1 MKQINPPTQMFIEK
15 FLIYKSPE
23 KSPVSTPEKSP
34 EDKAREYIDSLN
46 GAKLVDLTEQ
56 SGDVEITEQQMQRL
70 FGSYMPILDDLPE
83 NIKGLTQED
92 FFGLVYNA
100 IRCAGGSDDDFKL
113 ITQMDYSSIVK
124 ILNQV
129 ILPIYACPS
138 IQVFNDLNELKATK
152 SEQYATQ
159 RLLGIMDTIHFHEL
173 NQNEVIGINALYQKL
188 KSSNAT
194 GTQYVSGVE
203 VSNYVNDASELSG
216 LILSNKIAV
225 ETLLT
230 LLRKCPQLEEN
241 VQKAQIDTAKSSI
254 VSQTAQLYQWAQ
266 SEVLMQYR
274 LIDLLKVKDLKQ
286 SPIYTQPLL
295 RSVWMSALV
304 RSFYKGTDL
313 GKGIE
318 NIQATLDNNPKD
330 EVALARWLDLLTNF
344 KTQFLTLE
352 RVSRASIIAKP
363 FQAMN
368 LVLDQLEEASAS
380 NFYTVQSSAYLG
392 LKVASNSELLSKPAA
407 MALGAAALSS
417 GAKESSLFDLAA
429 GLSAMQTKL
438 FDAFDE
444 DVKTKLKLKD
454 KADEQFHLLPFV
466 IRSMIKETDFQH
478 KTLQDLQEYLNGSN
492 TKFLSGDSIL
502 LRHLR
507 ESSASDPNVI
517 ILKSLFRA
525 ILKSIQEKCPQL
537 APSDSAGKVALSDM
551 MLGWLIND
559 DLFKTITDLDSD
571 ITEAYEKNPQA
582 PQPVKDTLDASEEAY
597 VRTLRGSD
605 LLRDEVK
612 RLSDQQIFANY
623 NYQLDFTKHTVA
635 SVSSIY
641 GPLFAKS
648 QLTYSAASPKFYD
661 IEKDFAVDAMGNRYA
676 DFKVRGTYKTV
687 ENILDYLEGYHGGNN
702 HGRLVYGAQLGTEMH
717 FGLVLEP
724 KSKRDNPNIRDV
736 AAAPI
741 NGSVAAHAVIRT
753 ETMAQYSPEVRI
765 LDELV
770 GVPGQSLPAFS
781 STPEMLSERMSQLGA
796 QGAQYL
802 TQLQEF
808 YKAYKDQSLYNS
820 SWHNHIQRALFQF
833 LSNPTVSVEDK
844 QSKLSELQSLSGF
857 RLYLE
862 AAKLALIPK
871 SKQNPSNQVQTRA
884 NLLMQELQKTTDDLR
899 VDGVTIDHDYLSHQT
914 MYLRLLL
921 GYIYGNI
928 TEKAKYDRVMLMIE
942 RLSPDMKT
950 NIIDQKLDARQQL
963 IQYYK
968 VKLHELVGKPLDL
981 KTALKDMPKRG
992 FETLSTQDDYG
1003 KVAYRKLEGGQIT
1016 MDGIH
1021 YIQAKGNCE
1030 LTLNDTE
1037 LVEKMYVLGTSGK
1050 VFTLKKPK
1058 SGSTAPF
1065 KYTIVAG
1072 ERLYFEHSKGAA
1084 IDASQIKLEGQMR
1097 IVKGVIEKDVSN
1109 SNRLISGDLP
1119 KGSRSYLMGEKTHMH
1134 VPANL
1139 DLDKQ
1144 INVKFVYGKA
1154 DDFKPSGGSNWYTK
1168 AATKNY
1174 ILVTAPDYDPAIV
1187 ESVMGQLKLFGA
1199 TNSIGQSLHYVG
1211 TAEPAKLGVS
1221 GESTSKVTAENL

>member
-15 FLIYKSPE
+15 FLIYRSTETPTESRSEKSPE
-23 KSPVSTPEKSP
+23 KMAN
-34 EDKAREYIDSLN
+34 DYIDGLN
-46 GAKLVDLTEQ
+46 AEAKLSDINDTNRNL
-56 SGDVEITEQQMQRL
+56 EITEEQMQRL

-83 NIKGLTQED
+83 NIQDLTASD
-92 FFGLVYNA
+92 FFELVYDA
-100 IRCAGGSDDDFKL
+100 IGCVGSQEGDYEL
-113 ITQMDYSSIVK
+113 ITLMNAKSMVK

-129 ILPIYACPS
+129 ILPIYGCSPIRYLNS
-138 IQVFNDLNELKATK
+138 LQSLNEVK

-159 RLLGIMDTIHFHEL
+159 RLVAIMDTIQFNEL
-173 NQNEVIGINALYQKL
+173 NQDEAKKINELYQKL
-188 KSSNAT
+188 KSLNTSEP
-194 GTQYVSGVE
+194 QYVSGSD
-203 VSNYVNDASELSG
+203 VSNYVTDKSDLAE

-225 ETLLT
+225 ETMLT

-241 VQKAQIDTAKSSI
+241 IQKAQIDTAKSSI

-318 NIQATLDNNPKD
+318 KIQADLDKNPKD
-330 EVALARWLDLLTNF
+330 EVALERWLDLLTNF

-363 FQAMN
+363 FQVMN

-478 KTLQDLQEYLNGSN
+478 KTLQDLQDYLNGSN
-492 TKFLSGDSIL
+492 SRFLSGDSIL

-525 ILKSIQEKCPQL
+525 ILKRIQEKCPQL
-537 APSDSAGKVALSDM
+537 APSDSPDKVALSDM

-582 PQPVKDTLDASEEAY
+582 PQPVKDTLDSKEKAY
-597 VRTLRGSD
+597 VDELRKSD
-605 LLRDEVK
+605 LLSEEVK
-612 RLSDQQIFANY
+612 SLTDQQIFANY
-623 NYQLDFTKHTVA
+623 NYQLDFTQHTVA

-648 QLTYSAASPKFYD
+648 QFTYPASKSKPHK
-661 IEKDFAVDAMGNRYA
+661 ISEFAVDAMGNRYA
-676 DFKVRGTYKTV
+676 DFKVNGNYDDVSIDK
-687 ENILDYLEGYHGGNN
+687 ILEHLKAAYHGGNY

-724 KSKRDNPNIRDV
+724 TTQPNIREV
-736 AAAPI
+736 AASPI
-741 NGSVAAHAVIRT
+741 KGSVAAHAVIRT
-753 ETMAQYSPEVRI
+753 EQMAQYSPEVRI

-770 GVPGQSLPAFS
+770 GVPGTSLPPFS
-781 STPEMLSERMSQLGA
+781 STPEILSEKMSKLGA

-820 SWHNHIQRALFQF
+820 SWHNHIQRALYQF
-833 LSNPTVSVEDK
+833 LSNPSVSVADK
-844 QSKLSELQSLSGF
+844 RARLSHLQSLSGF
-857 RLYLE
+857 GLYLE
-862 AAKLALIPK
+862 AAKLALIPQ
-871 SKQNPSNQVQTRA
+871 SQDNPSNQVQARA
-884 NLLMQELQKTTDDLR
+884 NTLMLELQKMTGELS
-899 VDGVTIDHDYLSHQT
+899 VDGVQIEHEYLSHQT

-928 TEKAKYDRVMLMIE
+928 TETTKYDLVMLMIE
-942 RLSPDMKT
+942 RLSPEMKA
-950 NIIDQKLDARQQL
+950 NIIDEKLDVRQQL

-968 VKLHELVGKPLDL
+968 FKLHELVGKPLDL
-981 KTALKDMPKRG
+981 QTALKDIPKRR
-992 FETLSTQDDYG
+992 FETLSTESDYG

-1016 MDGIH
+1016 KSRIH
-1021 YIQAKGNCE
+1021 YIQAKGDCD
-1030 LTLNDTE
+1030 LTLNDKG
-1037 LVEKMYVLGTSGK
+1037 LVDKIYVLDTSGK
-1050 VFTLKKPK
+1050 VFTLKAPAR
-1058 SGSTAPF
+1058 GSNPPF
-1065 KYTIVAG
+1065 EYTIKAG
-1072 ERLYFEHSKGAA
+1072 FRLFFQHDKGAA
-1084 IDASQIKLEGQMR
+1084 IDASSIELKGQMQ
-1097 IVKGVIEKDVSN
+1097 IVKGVIEATASDKAC
-1109 SNRLISGDLP
+1109 LINDKLP

-1144 INVKFVYGKA
+1144 INVKFVYGNA
-1154 DDFKPSGGSNWYTK
+1154 EDFKTGVPKWYTK
-1168 AATKNY
+1168 AAEKNY
-1174 ILVTAPDYDPAIV
+1174 ILVTAPDYDAAIV
-1187 ESVMGQLKLFGA
+1187 ENVMGQLGLFGA
-1199 TNSIGQSLHYVG
+1199 TGTVSKSLHYVG
-1211 TAEPAKLGVS
+1211 TTEPAKLGAS
-1221 GESTSKVTAENL
+1221 GTSTSQVTADRL

>member
-15 FLIYKSPE
+15 FLIYKSTEAPRA
-23 KSPVSTPEKSP
+23 STPEQTP
-34 EDKAREYIDSLN
+34 EKMANDYIEGLDATSKLIEINDKDRNL
-46 GAKLVDLTEQ
+46 
-56 SGDVEITEQQMQRL
+56 EITDEQMQRL
-70 FGSYMPILDDLPE
+70 FGSYMPRLHDLPE
-83 NIKGLTQED
+83 NINELTQD
-92 FFGLVYNA
+92 VFFDLVYHA
-100 IRCAGGSDDDFKL
+100 IGCADSEPSDYAL
-113 ITQMDYSSIVK
+113 ITQMSYSSMVK

-129 ILPIYACPS
+129 ILPIYGCSP
-138 IQVFNDLNELKATK
+138 IQFFNQLQHLDNVK
-152 SEQYATQ
+152 SEQYATK
-159 RLLGIMDTIHFHEL
+159 RLVEIMDTIQFHEL
-173 NQNEVIGINALYQKL
+173 NPKKAKEINSLYEKL
-188 KSSNAT
+188 KT
-194 GTQYVSGVE
+194 EQQPETRYVLGQDVAHYVKDDSG
-203 VSNYVNDASELSG
+203 LIG
-216 LILSNKIAV
+216 LILSNEIAV

-230 LLRKCPQLEEN
+230 LLRRCPQLEEN
-241 VQKAQIDTAKSSI
+241 IQKAQIDTAKSSI

-304 RSFYKGTDL
+304 RSFYKGTEL

-318 NIQATLDNNPKD
+318 KIQADLDKNPKD
-330 EVALARWLDLLTNF
+330 EVALARWLELLTNF

-417 GAKESSLFDLAA
+417 GAKDSSLFDLAA

-478 KTLQDLQEYLNGSN
+478 KTLKDLQDYLNGSN
-492 TKFLSGDSIL
+492 TTFLSGDSIL

-525 ILKSIQEKCPQL
+525 ILKRIQEKCPQL
-537 APSDSAGKVALSDM
+537 APSESPEKVALSDM

-582 PQPVKDTLDASEEAY
+582 PQPVKETLDSKEKAY
-597 VRTLRGSD
+597 VKALKESD
-605 LLRDEVK
+605 LLSEEV
-612 RLSDQQIFANY
+612 RSLSDQQIFANY

-641 GPLFAKS
+641 GRLFAKS
-648 QLTYSAASPKFYD
+648 QLTYSASSPKYYD

-676 DFKVRGTYKTV
+676 DFKVQGTYDDV
-687 ENILDYLEGYHGGNN
+687 SINDILKHLEGYHGGYY

-724 KSKRDNPNIRDV
+724 TTPQNIRDV

-741 NGSVAAHAVIRT
+741 KGSVAAHAVIRT
-753 ETMAQYSPEVRI
+753 EQMAQYSPEVRI

-781 STPEMLSERMSQLGA
+781 STPEILSEKMSKLGH

-820 SWHNHIQRALFQF
+820 SWHNHIQRALYQF
-833 LSNPTVSVEDK
+833 LSNPSVSVADK
-844 QSKLSELQSLSGF
+844 QAKLSQLKSLSGF
-857 RLYLE
+857 RLYFE
-862 AAKLALIPK
+862 AAKLALIPT
-871 SKQNPSNQVQTRA
+871 SQENPSNRVQARA
-884 NLLMQELQKTTDDLR
+884 NLLMQELQKMTDELA
-899 VDGVTIDHDYLSHQT
+899 VSGVKIDHEYLSHQT

-928 TEKAKYDRVMLMIE
+928 TEKAKYDLVMLMIE
-942 RLSPDMKT
+942 RLSPEMKA
-950 NIIDQKLDARQQL
+950 NIINEKLDVRQQL

-968 VKLHELVGKPLDL
+968 FKLHELVGKPLDL
-981 KTALKDMPKRG
+981 KTALKDIPKRE
-992 FETLSTQDDYG
+992 FDTLSTQDDYG

-1016 MDGIH
+1016 MSSIH
-1021 YIQAKGNCE
+1021 YIQAKGDCV
-1030 LTLNDTE
+1030 LTLKDRD
-1037 LVEKMYVLGTSGK
+1037 LVDKMYVLDSNGEKITFSIAK
-1050 VFTLKKPK
+1050 
-1058 SGSTAPF
+1058 GSTAPF
-1065 KYTIVAG
+1065 KRTIKAS
-1072 ERLYFEHSKGAA
+1072 ERLYFKHSEGAA
-1084 IDASQIKLEGQMR
+1084 IDASNITLEGQMQ
-1097 IVKGVIEKDVSN
+1097 IVKGVIEAEDSDKN
-1109 SNRLISGDLP
+1109 CLINDTLP
-1119 KGSRSYLMGEKTHMH
+1119 NGSRSYLMGAKTHMH
-1134 VPANL
+1134 VPASL
-1139 DLDKQ
+1139 DLDKP

-1154 DDFKPSGGSNWYTK
+1154 DDFNPLGGSNWYTK
-1168 AATKNY
+1168 AAEKNY
-1174 ILVTAPDYDPAIV
+1174 ILVTAPDYETAIV
-1187 ESVMGQLKLFGA
+1187 ENVMGQLELFGA
-1199 TNSIGQSLHYVG
+1199 TNSISQSLHYVG

-1221 GESTSKVTAENL
+1221 GQRASKVTADRL